1 MTKQV
6 KSKQRVAD
14 YGEVFTAEREVKA
27 KFFHFMIGLKKITQH
42 TTSKVYEFVPMQDF
56 SKKWTDA
63 ELYKKYEL
71 TPEEIDYIESSVWTE
86 KEVNK
91 NDIVSKV

>member
-27 KFFHFMIGLKKITQH
+27 MCDLVKHETERIDSRFL
-42 TTSKVYEFVPMQDF
+42 
-56 SKKWTDA
+56 
-63 ELYKKYEL
+63 
-71 TPEEIDYIESSVWTE
+71 EIKTRYLIQRYVA
-86 KEVNK
+86 
-91 NDIVSKV
+91 

>member
-1 MTKQV
+1 MNGPWNSEEEANNVCSYIGT
-6 KSKQRVAD
+6 
-14 YGEVFTAEREVKA
+14 

-86 KEVNK
+86 KEVTADGN
-91 NDIVSKV
+91 

>member
-1 MTKQV
+1 
-6 KSKQRVAD
+6 
-14 YGEVFTAEREVKA
+14 
-27 KFFHFMIGLKKITQH
+27 
-42 TTSKVYEFVPMQDF
+42 MQDF

-86 KEVNK
+86 KEVTADGN
-91 NDIVSKV
+91 